1 MFGISS
7 KPVDTHTW
15 DLNSLYCVLLTAGD
29 NKSASKQTEMSLWN
43 FLRPIHKFIC
53 FAKLVF
59 SSSDVLSFC
68 LSFSVRASVS
78 CQETCREGWRRRKCW
93 HIPTQSVKSSH
104 LSVDLFFLDFVY
116 LLFIYQWA
124 GEVAILG
131 SRSAYTVLV
140 MLLWLSRPS
149 FSFSVTQIN

>member
-7 KPVDTHTW
+7 KPVDTQTW
-15 DLNSLYCVLLTAGD
+15 NMNSLYCVLLTAGD
-29 NKSASKQTEMSLWN
+29 NKSASKQTDMSPWN
-43 FLRPIHKFIC
+43 FLRPIHEFIC

-59 SSSDVLSFC
+59 SSSGVLSFY

-78 CQETCREGWRRRKCW
+78 CQETSRERWRSRKCW

-104 LSVDLFFLDFVY
+104 LSAELFFLGFVY

-131 SRSAYTVLV
+131 SRSACTVLV
-140 MLLWLSRPS
+140 MLLWLSKPS
-149 FSFSVTQIN
+149 FSFSVTWIN